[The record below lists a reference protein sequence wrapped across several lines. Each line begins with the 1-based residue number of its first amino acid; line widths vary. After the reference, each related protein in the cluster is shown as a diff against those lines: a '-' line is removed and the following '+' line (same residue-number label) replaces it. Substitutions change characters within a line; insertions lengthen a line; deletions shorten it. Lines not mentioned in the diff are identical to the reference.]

1 AAPAPAAQ
9 SVACTA
15 PQNPAPQSRPAPSSS
30 APALSPSFSLQ
41 PHPCLS
47 PRLNL
52 LSSRPKWPGLFFRA
66 AFWRAGPR
74 SGGIVATPPP
84 PRAQVNPPLLHS
96 YTLTLLHFFLFAI
109 QPRHSERS
117 LRCKGWFH
125 IARLLCDESLFL
137 LGFLLF
143 LCELCALCDLCVILR
158 LSFNFQLLTLNDSL
172 LFAS

>member
-96 YTLTLLHFFLFAI
+96 YTLTLLPL
-109 QPRHSERS
+109 RHPTPSFRT
-117 LRCKGWFH
+117 
-125 IARLLCDESLFL
+125 ESAQQRMVSHRTPF
-137 LGFLLF
+137 
-143 LCELCALCDLCVILR
+143 V
-158 LSFNFQLLTLNDSL
+158 
-172 LFAS
+172 

>member
-96 YTLTLLHFFLFAI
+96 YTLTLLHSYTSSSSPSNPVIPNGVCAAKDGFTSHAFCAMNLSSSWVFFSSPAN
-109 QPRHSERS
+109 S
-117 LRCKGWFH
+117 
-125 IARLLCDESLFL
+125 
-137 LGFLLF
+137 
-143 LCELCALCDLCVILR
+143 V
-158 LSFNFQLLTLNDSL
+158 LSVTS
-172 LFAS
+172 A